1 MGGLI
6 RTCIRRLEVHP
17 TQLRNCV
24 NAFGGRSAVRVP
36 GLSQMKPD
44 RVTQAGSNQAETERD
59 IRRKAAAYF
68 ATESTWSSESWRH
81 REIWPADWLC
91 GRSVSRGVASM
102 PSRGDEDLGAKVRLN
117 FLASDRTHGAR
128 RVWHDLLAEGHPM
141 RFASDRAIDAAT
153 GSQSPSAPASTAAR
167 FG

>member
-24 NAFGGRSAVRVP
+24 NPFGGRSAVRVP

-44 RVTQAGSNQAETERD
+44 RVTQAGSNQAEAERD

-68 ATESTWSSESWRH
+68 ATESTWSSDSPGGNLAGRLVVRARSLAGLRRLELRGTLH
-81 REIWPADWLC
+81 R
-91 GRSVSRGVASM
+91 
-102 PSRGDEDLGAKVRLN
+102 
-117 FLASDRTHGAR
+117 
-128 RVWHDLLAEGHPM
+128 
-141 RFASDRAIDAAT
+141 
-153 GSQSPSAPASTAAR
+153 
-167 FG
+167 